1 MDPLSLVALASTT
14 FKGLQVLVSK
24 GAEIE
29 HVAQKLGHWYTLV
42 SDINQAEQE
51 AEKPPLFKKM
61 FDGSSVE
68 EQALNAVIAKKKIE
82 EQEKQIRELITWVY
96 GVETYKEMI
105 QMRRDIRAKRERMIY
120 KQRRRQRFMLDM
132 SAIIMGLVVAGGI
145 VHFTLGLIQSL
156 RARNA

>member
-1 MDPLSLVALASTT
+1 MDPLSLVAMASTT

-42 SDINQAEQE
+42 SDINQAERE

-61 FDGSSVE
+61 FDGASVE

-82 EQEKQIRELITWVY
+82 EQEKQVRELITWAY
-96 GVETYKEMI
+96 GVETYKEMM
-105 QMRRDIRAKRERMIY
+105 QMRREIRAKRERIIY
-120 KQRRRQRFMLDM
+120 KQRRRQQFMLDV
-132 SAIIMGLVVAGGI
+132 SAVVMGLIVAGGI
-145 VHFTLGLIQSL
+145 VYFTINLVQSL
-156 RARNA
+156 RSA

>member
-1 MDPLSLVALASTT
+1 MDPLSLVAMASTT

-42 SDINQAEQE
+42 SDINQAERE
-51 AEKPPLFKKM
+51 AETPPLFKKM

-82 EQEKQIRELITWVY
+82 EQEKQVRELITWAY
-96 GVETYKEMI
+96 GVETYREMM
-105 QMRRDIRAKRERMIY
+105 QMRKEIRAKRERMIY
-120 KQRRRQRFMLDM
+120 KQRRRQRFMLDV
-132 SAIIMGLVVAGGI
+132 SAVIMGLIAAGGI
-145 VHFTLGLIQSL
+145 VYFTVDLIQSL
-156 RARNA
+156 RSA

>member
-1 MDPLSLVALASTT
+1 MDPLSLVAMASTT

-29 HVAQKLGHWYTLV
+29 RVAQKLGHWYTLV

-82 EQEKQIRELITWVY
+82 EQERQIRELITWAY

-120 KQRRRQRFMLDM
+120 RQRRRQRFMLDM
-132 SAIIMGLVVAGGI
+132 SAIIMGLMVAGGI
-145 VHFTLGLIQSL
+145 VHFTLALIQSL
-156 RARNA
+156 RSA

>member
-1 MDPLSLVALASTT
+1 MDPLSLVAMASTT

-42 SDINQAEQE
+42 SDINQAERE
-51 AEKPPLFKKM
+51 AENPPLFKKM

-82 EQEKQIRELITWVY
+82 EQEKQVRELITWAY
-96 GVETYKEMI
+96 GVETYREMI
-105 QMRRDIRAKRERMIY
+105 QMRKEIRAKRERMVY
-120 KQRRRQRFMLDM
+120 KQRRRQQRMLDI
-132 SAIIMGLVVAGGI
+132 SAIILGIMASGFVVWTT
-145 VHFTLGLIQSL
+145 VSFIQNFGS
-156 RARNA
+156 A

>member
-1 MDPLSLVALASTT
+1 MDPLSLVAMASTT

-42 SDINQAEQE
+42 SDINQAEKE
-51 AEKPPLFKKM
+51 AESPPFFKKM

-82 EQEKQIRELITWVY
+82 EQNKQIRELIMYAY
-96 GVETYKEMI
+96 GEETYREML
-105 QMRRDIRAKRERMIY
+105 QMRKEIRAKREKMIY
-120 KQRRRQRFMLDM
+120 QQRRRQRRMLDV
-132 SAIIMGLVVAGGI
+132 SALVMALIFSGGI
-145 VHFTLGLIQSL
+145 IYFTLTLIQSL
-156 RARNA
+156 RSA